1 MVQQKT
7 AFHGVSLVV
16 DRRWAAGH
24 RRGGGRRRLLQ
35 VNART
40 AAKNIEVEVEK
51 PLGLALGQ
59 KPGGGVVIT
68 VSPLS
73 TSVSL
78 LPVLVFSLL
87 FSFVSQER
95 FPSLYF
101 IDHKE
106 FMTVKFQRIKQK
118 KALKANR
125 TTTRTHFDYFGS
137 PSSLHSCDEE
147 HANIGHTRIRKQ
159 MTNRLPLTKEK
170 TGLVQDFTSLSQ
182 IIPSK

>member
-1 MVQQKT
+1 MIADVRMVQQKT

-24 RRGGGRRRLLQ
+24 RRGSGRRRLLQ

-73 TSVSL
+73 TSVSIASCACF
-78 LPVLVFSLL
+78 FSSFFFCFTGKVSIAL
-87 FSFVSQER
+87 F
-95 FPSLYF
+95 Y
-101 IDHKE
+101 
-106 FMTVKFQRIKQK
+106 
-118 KALKANR
+118 
-125 TTTRTHFDYFGS
+125 
-137 PSSLHSCDEE
+137 
-147 HANIGHTRIRKQ
+147 
-159 MTNRLPLTKEK
+159 
-170 TGLVQDFTSLSQ
+170 
-182 IIPSK
+182 